1 MKGLVYADICHDFPP
16 KNTTFKTRY
25 IPTTIKTLNLST
37 GLGTAADSENVR
49 VSNKDLRS
57 YQ

>member
-1 MKGLVYADICHDFPP
+1 MQTHVMIFP
-16 KNTTFKTRY
+16 KKHNIQDY
-25 IPTTIKTLNLST
+25 IRTTIKTLNLST

>member
-1 MKGLVYADICHDFPP
+1 MKGPVSADICQDFL
-16 KNTTFKTRY
+16 KKTIFEIFSY
-25 IPTTIKTLNLST
+25 YNNNSEST
-37 GLGTAADSENVR
+37 GLGTAADGENVR